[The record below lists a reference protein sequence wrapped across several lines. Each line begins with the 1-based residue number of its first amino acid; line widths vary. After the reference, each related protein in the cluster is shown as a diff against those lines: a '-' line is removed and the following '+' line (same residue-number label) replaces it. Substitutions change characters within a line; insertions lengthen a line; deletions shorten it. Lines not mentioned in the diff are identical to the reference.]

1 MNKFILPLIISLAF
15 ISIPSA
21 PAEAGFIGAY
31 KAQISKNREDRNT
44 QEEIRNVF
52 KKQDKYTNKHEIEK
66 LSELY
71 ADNFSNNDGF
81 GKEVYFKLI
90 KDTWNSYP
98 EITYDTYIRDVQFD
112 GNYATVQTF
121 ETALAT
127 THEQSESVDA
137 YGELRSYA
145 HSIYYLQRFGKN
157 WLIVS
162 EQILNEK
169 SQLKYGDARFI
180 KMDLDTP
187 QMVKAGDEYSAILRI
202 EMADNESAIAS
213 IENQL
218 IKHPL
223 DKPEEVFRN
232 LTGYSELER
241 LFRAN
246 KKNINEYATASI
258 GIAKAEPYD
267 ETRAKVYVSG
277 IAFLMTRI
285 NVIPENKFI
294 TTEDK
299 NAQKTK

>member
-1 MNKFILPLIISLAF
+1 MKKFILPLIISLAF

-31 KAQISKNREDRNT
+31 KAQISKNRDYKNT

-52 KKQDKYTNKHEIEK
+52 KKQDKYTNNHDIEK

-71 ADNFSNNDGF
+71 ADNFSNNDGY
-81 GKEVYFKLI
+81 GKEVYFELI
-90 KDTWNSYP
+90 KDTWNSFP
-98 EITYDTYIRDVQFD
+98 EISYDTYIRGVQID
-112 GNYATVQTF
+112 GDYAAVQTL
-121 ETALAT
+121 ETAIAT
-127 THEQSESVDA
+127 THEQAESYDA

-162 EQILNEK
+162 EQVLNEK

-180 KMDLDTP
+180 EMDLDTP
-187 QMVKAGDEYSAILRI
+187 QMVKAGDEYSVILRI
-202 EMADNESAIAS
+202 IMADNEGAIAS
-213 IENQL
+213 IGNQL
-218 IKHPL
+218 IKQPL
-223 DKPEEVFRN
+223 DKPEDVFRN
-232 LTGYSELER
+232 LLGASELER

-258 GIAKAEPYD
+258 GIVKTESDD
-267 ETRAKVYVSG
+267 ETKVYASG
-277 IAFLMTRI
+277 VAFLMTRV

-294 TTEDK
+294 KAEDK
-299 NAQKTK
+299 NAQKAK